1 MIYLQGQP
9 SLRTAFVL
17 QSLANTPFA
26 IPLILLSSLLLAPS
40 SPLLNLPSF
49 RYPLPHYVYRGSILD
64 ETEAEVLATHRM
76 TFLSAFSLLQA
87 VARHMLQRPGGGPA
101 TTTTPPSSSSSSTSA
116 SATSPS
122 GSTIVATRSPPP
134 SCDRCI
140 ILIGSVMAGFSP
152 SGAAAYTTAKVAVR
166 QLGQT
171 AANELGP
178 LGIRVNVVQPG

>member
-1 MIYLQGQP
+1 MIYLQGKP

-40 SPLLNLPSF
+40 SPLNLPSF
-49 RYPLPHYVYRGSILD
+49 RYPLPPYVYRGSILD

-87 VARHMLQRPGGGPA
+87 VARHLLQPPGGGPA
-101 TTTTPPSSSSSSTSA
+101 TTTTPPSSSSSLSA

>member
-1 MIYLQGQP
+1 M
-9 SLRTAFVL
+9 
-17 QSLANTPFA
+17 
-26 IPLILLSSLLLAPS
+26 
-40 SPLLNLPSF
+40 
-49 RYPLPHYVYRGSILD
+49 D

-87 VARHMLQRPGGGPA
+87 VARHMLQRPGGPS
-101 TTTTPPSSSSSSTSA
+101 TTTTSPSSSTS
-116 SATSPS
+116 STSSSTSPS
-122 GSTIVATRSPPP
+122 ESTIVATRSPPP
-134 SCDRCI
+134 SSDRCI